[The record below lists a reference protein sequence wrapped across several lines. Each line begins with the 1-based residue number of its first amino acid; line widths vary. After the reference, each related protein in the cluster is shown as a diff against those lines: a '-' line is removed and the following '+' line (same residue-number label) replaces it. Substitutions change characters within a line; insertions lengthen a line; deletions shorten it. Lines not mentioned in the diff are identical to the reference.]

1 MLFVGAKFKMIFALL
16 SVACAVQTTCKV
28 DEMVARMPLA
38 LNEDSAGNEESDT
51 TEVTSG
57 PVQEK
62 LSFPHGGTQANGT
75 ASVTETHRQPE
86 GQAEQANTTQP
97 SIVTPVVDGAEVAQ
111 LEGEGTLFDNGI
123 AQSSLV
129 EPSQFSSG
137 MSQPLCYQFQQA
149 EKRLPEA
156 GEKCCK
162 ERSLTPETQYTC
174 NTYDWCIRA
183 CPLVLKEEAGSFPFF
198 GKTESHVVKPEC
210 REKCD
215 QARAQGRTDLACLQE
230 FGVSPSTFAPK
241 PWRQFY
247 CCPPGQRYDFWGG
260 ACTDDSTITEGD
272 RRMTGPYKAAL
283 VPEDGAPGSQWGV
296 NSPISMYDDLG
307 NLRPATPPAG
317 GNVGQP

>member
-38 LNEDSAGNEESDT
+38 LNEDSAGTEESDT

-183 CPLVLKEEAGSFPFF
+183 CPLVLKRKQAASLSLGKRKVMWSSQSAGKSA
-198 GKTESHVVKPEC
+198 TKPE
-210 REKCD
+210 RKAG
-215 QARAQGRTDLACLQE
+215 QTSRAYRN
-230 FGVSPSTFAPK
+230 
-241 PWRQFY
+241 
-247 CCPPGQRYDFWGG
+247 
-260 ACTDDSTITEGD
+260 
-272 RRMTGPYKAAL
+272 L
-283 VPEDGAPGSQWGV
+283 VCHHRLLHL
-296 NSPISMYDDLG
+296 NH
-307 NLRPATPPAG
+307 G
-317 GNVGQP
+317 GNFIAAHQANGTIFGEARVRTTRPSPKGIGA